1 MGKLPL
7 LRRSRREREQVGNLL
22 LSEVLMAKKEI
33 DKSADKHIRITDI
46 MLKEQ
51 IDKVM
56 EHKDYKSFSKVINDA
71 LSEGLP
77 ILIERLYGNVKIEN
91 SETQIQSTP
100 EQIRDMDLLNEIVK
114 QLRLI
119 KMYTTMNQRMMSSIF
134 NAMDDELKGKTVSGE
149 NFHNGYL
156 RDTPHFLERYEITTL
171 KEICPHE
178 D

>member
-1 MGKLPL
+1 
-7 LRRSRREREQVGNLL
+7 
-22 LSEVLMAKKEI
+22 MAKKEI
-33 DKSADKHIRITDI
+33 DKSTDKHIRITDI
-46 MLKEQ
+46 TLKEQ

-77 ILIERLYGNVKIEN
+77 ILLGRLYGKVKIEN
-91 SETQIQSTP
+91 IEPQIQSTP
-100 EQIRDMDLLNEIVK
+100 EQIRYTELLNEIVK

-119 KMYTTMNQRMMSSIF
+119 KMHTTMNQRMLSSIF
-134 NAMDDELKGKTVSGE
+134 NAMDDEFKGKTVSGE